1 MSPLFVITNL
11 NMAGDMISI
20 KNQVVNRDYLIKTMH
35 NESNFRQR
43 LPVNLK
49 MLAFILSIFL
59 LTKLLH
65 GDIVN
70 WFWMF

>member
-1 MSPLFVITNL
+1 MPPLLVITNL